1 MLINLWL
8 VKFCE
13 SNRQKIRK
21 EKKKEKKENVPF
33 KVVKIMQACEDGT
46 RVYVTNQESKK

>member
-21 EKKKEKKENVPF
+21 EKKENVPF

-46 RVYVTNQESKK
+46 HVYVANQESKK